1 MRRAIVS
8 MIDRVYLY
16 NGLEVC
22 LFKRSLNSAISGVGQ
37 VGRTAAFPRKFWKCF
52 MTPLGLMPYIRF
64 TIITALSLVYLS
76 GKSLSRNLRCNIRGK
91 NGAIVKS

>member
-37 VGRTAAFPRKFWKCF
+37 V
-52 MTPLGLMPYIRF
+52 
-64 TIITALSLVYLS
+64 
-76 GKSLSRNLRCNIRGK
+76 RGEQLPFSESFG
-91 NGAIVKS
+91 NVS